1 MIIYRTLTLCVPQFV
16 GGPLDLEALGLIL
29 YPCQKKTIIRKT
41 LPAKSNIFVLNK
53 TENTYK
59 FFSSDY

>member
-1 MIIYRTLTLCVPQFV
+1 MPK
-16 GGPLDLEALGLIL
+16 E
-29 YPCQKKTIIRKT
+29 TIITKT

-53 TENTYK
+53 TENSYR